1 MKKYKLIYQPA
12 LSFIMITSL
21 MLSGCSK
28 DVQCAVKE
36 RHIHLYVDESDK
48 LIKYIPGEKDYVG
61 AFKRTDKYIPATDI
75 NDLIADNNLFI
86 IADNYVYLNLLYNSY
101 QPHREEYVQI
111 VVNGPYLNISKD
123 LKLEIANGKHTT
135 NNWQTIDD
143 NTNTSNLVRDVTY
156 SVKVYRIKNNQLESA
171 IFPSPT
177 DIPNDYKYFNIINVI
192 QRNDSEEYYLG
203 NKRVKTK

>member
-12 LSFIMITSL
+12 ISFIMITSL

-28 DVQCAVKE
+28 DVSCAVKE

-48 LIKYIPGEKDYVG
+48 LIRYIPGEKDYVG

-101 QPHREEYVQI
+101 QPHREEYVEQNI
-111 VVNGPYLNISKD
+111 NGPYLTITDD
-123 LKLEIANGKHTT
+123 LHFKIITGFHTIHT
-135 NNWQTIDD
+135 WVTLD
-143 NTNTSNLVRDVTY
+143 NDSTPNPVRDVTY
-156 SVKVYRIKNNQLESA
+156 SLKVFTIKDNKLESKV
-171 IFPSPT
+171 FNSLQ
-177 DIPNDYKYFNIINVI
+177 DIPSDYKYFKIQNVI
-192 QRNDSEEYYLG
+192 IKNTGDEYYLG
-203 NKRVKTK
+203 SKRVLTK

>member
-101 QPHREEYVQI
+101 QPHREEYVEQNI
-111 VVNGPYLNISKD
+111 NGPYLTITDD
-123 LKLEIANGKHTT
+123 LHFKIITGFHTIHT
-135 NNWQTIDD
+135 WVTLD
-143 NTNTSNLVRDVTY
+143 NDSTPNPVRDVTY
-156 SVKVYRIKNNQLESA
+156 SLKVFTIKDNKLESKV
-171 IFPSPT
+171 FNSLQ
-177 DIPNDYKYFNIINVI
+177 DIPSNYKYFKIQNVI
-192 QRNDSEEYYLG
+192 IKNTGDEYYLG
-203 NKRVKTK
+203 SKRVLTK